1 MILKITAGFGQ
12 SEASP
17 LRVATG
23 GAASRGSKLVS
34 AAHLALAEQQ
44 AKASLGKR
52 KKSVTYVLTL
62 KCHLCPG
69 SHRRGDLQ
77 QKRSSTPALSSIRW
91 KRGRSPRVLRPVLS

>member
-1 MILKITAGFGQ
+1 MIRKITAEFGQ

-23 GAASRGSKLVS
+23 GAASWGSKLVS
-34 AAHLALAEQQ
+34 AARLALAEQQ

-52 KKSVTYVLTL
+52 KKRVTNVQTL

-69 SHRRGDLQ
+69 SHSEGAGLG
-77 QKRSSTPALSSIRW
+77 K
-91 KRGRSPRVLRPVLS
+91 

>member
-1 MILKITAGFGQ
+1 MIRKITAEFGQ

-34 AAHLALAEQQ
+34 AARLALAEQQ

-69 SHRRGDLQ
+69 SHSEGERLIPHSRPPP
-77 QKRSSTPALSSIRW
+77 TP
-91 KRGRSPRVLRPVLS
+91 